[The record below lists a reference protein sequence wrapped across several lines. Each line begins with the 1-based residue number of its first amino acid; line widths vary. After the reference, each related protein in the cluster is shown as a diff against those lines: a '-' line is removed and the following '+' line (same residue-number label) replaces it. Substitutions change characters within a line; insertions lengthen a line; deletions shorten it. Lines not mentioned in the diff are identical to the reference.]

1 MRIYINR
8 DNINRIYV
16 KEKVIANWVEF
27 RKAKPEKKIFFGLI
41 TYRLAT
47 GDGWANKNNVLA
59 PKSLEEYREW
69 YGKQYGLDTDGITM
83 IIKPNLTIQYANGSS
98 ETAYY
103 DTYEEALAQAQMV
116 ASHNPRLIILV

>member
-1 MRIYINR
+1 MRIYVNR

-16 KEKVIANWVEF
+16 KDKVIANWVEF

-41 TYRLAT
+41 TYQLAT
-47 GDGWANKNNVLA
+47 GDGWTNKDNVCG
-59 PKSLEEYREW
+59 PKSLEEFREF

-83 IIKPNLTIQYANGSS
+83 ITLPSITIQYTNGST

-103 DTYEEALAQAQMV
+103 DTYETALAQAQML
-116 ASHNPRLIILV
+116 ASHNPRLIQFV

>member
-16 KEKVIANWVEF
+16 REKVIANWVEF

-47 GDGWANKNNVLA
+47 GDGWANKDNVCG
-59 PKSLEEYREW
+59 PKSLEEFREF
-69 YGKQYGLDTDGITM
+69 YGKQYGLDTDGLTM
-83 IIKPNLTIQYANGSS
+83 ITLPSVTIQYTNGSS

-103 DTYEEALAQAQMV
+103 DTYEAALNQAQIL
-116 ASHNPRLIILV
+116 ASHNPRLIQFV